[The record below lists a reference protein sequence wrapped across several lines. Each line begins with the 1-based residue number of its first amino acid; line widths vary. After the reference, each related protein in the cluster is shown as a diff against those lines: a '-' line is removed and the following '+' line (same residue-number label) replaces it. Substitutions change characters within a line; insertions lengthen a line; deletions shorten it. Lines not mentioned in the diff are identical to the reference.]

1 MMFAVDYSTRN
12 KTGLNVARIWAFD
25 DGDHKP
31 LQSSPGSYN
40 EEVFKGLDFVIAKAQ
55 KLGIYMI
62 LRKAK
67 YVEWANQ
74 HYHNINPNIRNLTE
88 DDFFIDSLTKKY
100 NKNHVKAVLTRNN
113 TITRVVYKDDP
124 TILAWELMS
133 EPRCPSDPTGSNLQ
147 SIDNKHL
154 LEIRLEGFYRESRQY
169 LGNISI
175 FVFLQSPLP
184 STNKTEAE
192 QLAFVDKWIE
202 SHVLDSNAVL
212 EKPIVISEF
221 GKSYKLEGYN
231 LDKRNKYSQ
240 KIYDDVYNSAKL
252 GGPFVALSFRGTC
265 VSVCCIMEA
274 EINFSLIAPP
284 IFDRDNYQIWTVRM
298 ETYLE
303 AIDLWEPIEEDYEI
317 PTLPTSPT
325 VAQIKTQKEK
335 KKRKSK
341 AKTCL
346 FTAVSPTI
354 FTRIMSLKEV
364 KEI

>member
-100 NKNHVKAVLTRNN
+100 YKNHVKAVLTRNN

-252 GGPFVALSFRGTC
+252 GGPFVGGLFWQLMTSG
-265 VSVCCIMEA
+265 M
-274 EINFSLIAPP
+274 
-284 IFDRDNYQIWTVRM
+284 DNMADGYN
-298 ETYLE
+298 
-303 AIDLWEPIEEDYEI
+303 
-317 PTLPTSPT
+317 
-325 VAQIKTQKEK
+325 
-335 KKRKSK
+335 
-341 AKTCL
+341 
-346 FTAVSPTI
+346 
-354 FTRIMSLKEV
+354 
-364 KEI
+364 